1 MWASIS
7 DRDKKLLLILLIAAV
22 IFCPYYFIIKGKNA
36 STEELKADNITKQ
49 ERYDY
54 LVELNA
60 HRDEYIKETE
70 KYEKDTKKI
79 VDKYPA
85 DVKPE
90 NFAQYLLN
98 IEMYEASLEQPN
110 EFIFYTIA
118 FGDNA
123 ISAVGSDEVT
133 TGYSAITNES
143 VVGYTCFYPGV
154 KDVLAYLADY
164 KDPMTYRGFTC
175 SFDAE
180 TGQLKGELIIDQ
192 YAIQGGDKEELPKV
206 KINPNLDE
214 WELRGN
220 PDAESIFGNS
230 ALSFDAEDADEAEG
244 EGEDE
249 PAEEEPAEED

>member
-7 DRDKKLLLILLIAAV
+7 DRDKKLFLILLIAVV
-22 IFCPYYFIIKGKNA
+22 IFCPWYFLIKPKNA
-36 STEELKADNITKQ
+36 NTDELKADNKIKQ

-98 IEMYEASLEQPN
+98 IEMYEAALDEPN
-110 EFIFYTIA
+110 EFIFQTIS

-133 TGYSAITNES
+133 TGYSAIVNES

-154 KDVLAYLADY
+154 KDVLAYLAEY
-164 KDPMTYRGFTC
+164 KDPMTYRGFSC
-175 SFDAE
+175 SVDP
-180 TGQLKGELIIDQ
+180 TNGQLKGELIIDQ

-214 WELRGN
+214 WNLRGN

-230 ALSFDAEDADEAEG
+230 ALSLFTDDEDAEEPAEDN
-244 EGEDE
+244 GEDE
-249 PAEEEPAEED
+249 PTED

>member
-7 DRDKKLLLILLIAAV
+7 DRDKKLILLLLIAAI
-22 IFCPYYFIIKGKNA
+22 IFCPYYFIIKEKNTD
-36 STEELKADNITKQ
+36 TEALEADNKAKQ

-70 KYEKDTKKI
+70 EYEKNTKKI

-98 IEMYEASLEQPN
+98 IEMYEASLDEPN

-133 TGYSAITNES
+133 TGYSAIVNES

-164 KDPMTYRGFTC
+164 KDPMTYRGFSC
-175 SFDAE
+175 SFDDS
-180 TGQLKGELIIDQ
+180 TGQLKGELVIDQ

-214 WELRGN
+214 WNLRGN

-230 ALSFDAEDADEAEG
+230 KLSLMSEDEDA
-244 EGEDE
+244 
-249 PAEEEPAEED
+249 EEPAEDNDDEEPAED